1 MPKKESIPFARWHHL
16 KEDLKESSQQFYA
29 NCEEAVK
36 SRNIEGIK
44 LSRVDYREGG
54 IFSAKR
60 EYLRVKWKT
69 YIFDI
74 CAAPFGNGFF
84 VSWWLGQTPTPIMA
98 LVYMIPIIGPLLVRA
113 FKPETYYQLDT
124 TAMFQ
129 ESIHHAVL
137 EVFEK
142 IIQTSGLRSLSE
154 LERKPIMQD
163 LLKK

>member
-16 KEDLKESSQQFYA
+16 TEDMKESSQKFYA
-29 NCEEAVK
+29 ECEQTVLN
-36 SRNIEGIK
+36 RNIDGIK
-44 LSRVDYREGG
+44 VSRVDYKEGG

-60 EYLRVKWKT
+60 EYLRVRWKT

-98 LVYMIPIIGPLLVRA
+98 LIYMIPLIGPLLVRA

-124 TAMFQ
+124 TSMFQ

-137 EVFEK
+137 EVLEQNNK
-142 IIQTSGLRSLSE
+142 ACGLRSLSE

-163 LLKK
+163 LLAK